1 MGWGRRSEAS
11 GGVAPYV
18 SVTGR
23 WALMGRLFF
32 FKNSNAPKI
41 YQMNEYFK
49 NFDTIT
55 FLAT

>member
-1 MGWGRRSEAS
+1 MGWGRRSEGS
-11 GGVAPYV
+11 GGC
-18 SVTGR
+18 G
-23 WALMGRLFF
+23 ALCVGDGPVGLNGPPVFF
-32 FKNSNAPKI
+32 SNSNAPKI

>member
-1 MGWGRRSEAS
+1 MGGAGLKVL

-18 SVTGR
+18 SVTGQ

-32 FKNSNAPKI
+32 FNSNGPKI

-49 NFDTIT
+49 KFDTIT

>member
-1 MGWGRRSEAS
+1 MGGAGLKLL
-11 GGVAPYV
+11 GGVVPYV

-32 FKNSNAPKI
+32 YLNSNAPKI